1 MRFEIEY
8 PSPIKRSDITI
19 AITAAILG
27 CTGLL
32 LMSALGHIVP
42 CGDVTGS
49 LAVVFILSVM
59 MGGGAIYS
67 FIMWGHPLYRL
78 TDTFPML
85 KQYLEEAYG
94 VPLEVSKKDFE
105 NLFLNGC
112 DNVAIK
118 TELIKECNSCWL
130 LEYPLVMTGTY
141 KEKQH
146 AVVYDVV
153 LWKRVKTDAGQKI
166 FEELRPFS
174 CAQ

>member
-19 AITAAILG
+19 AISAAILG

-32 LMSALGHIVP
+32 SMSALGHIVP
-42 CGDVTGS
+42 CRDVTGAS
-49 LAVVFILSVM
+49 AAVFILAVM
-59 MGGGAIYS
+59 MGGGAMYS
-67 FIMWGHPLYRL
+67 FIIWEHTLYRL
-78 TDTFPML
+78 TDTFPTL

-94 VPLEVSKKDFE
+94 VPLEVNKKDFE
-105 NLFLNGC
+105 NLFLNRC

-118 TELIKECNSCWL
+118 TEPIKERNSCWL
-130 LEYPLVMTGTY
+130 VEYPLVMTGTY

-166 FEELRPFS
+166 LEELRPFS